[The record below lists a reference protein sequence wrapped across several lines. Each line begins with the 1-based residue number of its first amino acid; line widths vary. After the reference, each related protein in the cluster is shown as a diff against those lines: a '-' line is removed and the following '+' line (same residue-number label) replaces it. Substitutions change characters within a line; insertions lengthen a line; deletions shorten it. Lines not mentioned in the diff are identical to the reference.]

1 MERYFKHPLLFWDCY
16 KTAFS
21 FWNVWNVTACAP
33 RKVIFANVRFRVKY
47 FLKCVIPFGKWIS
60 VWKWNNSVFRNI
72 SDRRHSLFL
81 DSAILRKTAI
91 SRNVS
96 DKREKARV
104 GNVWKETWVVWW
116 VRKIFWKIQLW
127 LVEPPWLWY
136 ATNAWFCVKQRFH
149 ETRKTKQ
156 LKLQCEIYGICSL
169 NSVWISACD
178 SFRTFHMV
186 HLKVIH
192 ISVKFWIASVKFRHF
207 GRKQN

>member
-21 FWNVWNVTACAP
+21 FWNVTACAP

-116 VRKIFWKIQLW
+116 VRKIF
-127 LVEPPWLWY
+127 
-136 ATNAWFCVKQRFH
+136 
-149 ETRKTKQ
+149 
-156 LKLQCEIYGICSL
+156 LK
-169 NSVWISACD
+169 D
-178 SFRTFHMV
+178 STVTGR
-186 HLKVIH
+186 
-192 ISVKFWIASVKFRHF
+192 ASVIVIRDKRVILRETAISWNAKNKTIETTAQNLRHL
-207 GRKQN
+207 QS